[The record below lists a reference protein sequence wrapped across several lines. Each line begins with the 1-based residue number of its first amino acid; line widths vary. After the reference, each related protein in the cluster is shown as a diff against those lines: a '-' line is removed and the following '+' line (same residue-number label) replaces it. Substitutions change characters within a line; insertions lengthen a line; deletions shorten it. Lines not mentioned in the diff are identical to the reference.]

1 MDVDE
6 EVEAPEPNA
15 EHPPTINAVAEPSTD
30 PLENNDNEEIAELN
44 EVPSGRR
51 SSEDSSTPAPKKR
64 RGSNSNAAV
73 LEILE
78 KSSAER
84 QKLLHAITTTAQQDT
99 DSISLFFRSMA
110 ETVKT
115 FQPQFI
121 LEAKAAVFKIINE
134 IEIKSLQP
142 ATDCVLGWIEKTF
155 FFYIEF

>member
-6 EVEAPEPNA
+6 EVEGPEPNA

-30 PLENNDNEEIAELN
+30 PLENNDNEEIAEMD

-51 SSEDSSTPAPKKR
+51 SSEDSSTLAPKKR

-84 QKLLHAITTTAQQDT
+84 KSCCMPSPRQHSKIQIPYRYFAVVWRRRLKYFSL
-99 DSISLFFRSMA
+99 SLFWKRRLLFL
-110 ETVKT
+110 K
-115 FQPQFI
+115 
-121 LEAKAAVFKIINE
+121 
-134 IEIKSLQP
+134 
-142 ATDCVLGWIEKTF
+142 
-155 FFYIEF
+155 